1 MDNTQLLRIKA
12 CERIRKEQIEIKSSL
27 FNNEYE

>member
-12 CERIRKEQIEIKSSL
+12 CERIEKEQKEIKYSL
-27 FNNEYE
+27 FNN

>member
-12 CERIRKEQIEIKSSL
+12 CQRIQKEQREIKNSL
-27 FNNEYE
+27 FNN

>member
-12 CERIRKEQIEIKSSL
+12 CERIQKEQTEIKSSL